1 MNDYDFT
8 ELREEREKRKRAR
21 EEYERQQ
28 QQPRADWLRLC
39 VMSDSRSPK
48 PLPIVENVYIALA
61 NDPALKAKFA
71 FDEMLQEAT
80 TGNSVPRSI
89 SDDDIVDL
97 QRYLQRSG
105 LKRIGKDAVTD
116 GLYNYARDHCYHP
129 LRDYLDSLE
138 WDGMKRLP
146 NWTQR
151 YLGVS
156 HASNYASLVGEK
168 FLISMV
174 ARIYRPGCKADYM
187 LILEGPQGIKKSM
200 ACKILAGE
208 YFSDSLPDLK
218 DASKDVYI
226 HLAGKWLLEIGELHQ
241 FNRADTSHLKL
252 FLTKDTDRYRPV
264 YAKVEVH
271 QPRQCVFIGTSNKD
285 QYLRDETGGRRFWPL
300 KCGDIDIEALG
311 TDRDQLFA
319 EAVVAFK
326 AGKSWWPD
334 DEQAQVLIEP
344 EQEARY
350 EADEWDVLIRDYL
363 DNRLITP
370 TVTVAQIAKEAV
382 GLEPNRLGMIEQKRI
397 AAGLVRCNWMRRVVH
412 GKRFW
417 EPKR

>member
-1 MNDYDFT
+1 MTDDYDV
-8 ELREEREKRKRAR
+8 KA
-21 EEYERQQ
+21 ERQKWKERLEQ
-28 QQPRADWLRLC
+28 FKRDQEAQKADWIKLC
-39 VMSDSRSPK
+39 VMSDSRGPK

-61 NDPALKAKFA
+61 NDPELKAKFA
-71 FDEMLQEAT
+71 FDEMLQEAMIEASPLRRVT
-80 TGNSVPRSI
+80 
-89 SDDDIVDL
+89 DDDIVDL
-97 QRYLQRSG
+97 QRLLQRSG

-129 LRDYLDSLE
+129 VRDWLDGLE
-138 WDGMKRLP
+138 WDGTPRLATWP
-146 NWTQR
+146 QR

-168 FLISMV
+168 FLIAMV

-200 ACKILAGE
+200 ACKVLAGD
-208 YFSDSLPDLK
+208 YFSDSLPEL
-218 DASKDVYI
+218 SEGKDVYI

-241 FNRADTSHLKL
+241 FNRAETSHLKL
-252 FLTKDTDRYRPV
+252 FLSKETDRYRPV

-285 QYLRDETGGRRFWPL
+285 QYLRDETGGRRFHPL
-300 KCGDIDIEALG
+300 KCGDIDIDAL
-311 TDRDQLFA
+311 TSDRPQLLA

-326 AGKSWWPD
+326 AGKTWWPD
-334 DEQAQVLIEP
+334 DEETRTLIEP

-350 EADEWDVLIRDYL
+350 EADEWDGLIGDYL

-370 TVTVAQIAKEAV
+370 TVTIAQIAKEAL
-382 GLEPNRLGMIEQKRI
+382 GLEAHRLGMLEQKRI
-397 AAGLVRCNWMRRVVH
+397 AACLIRRRWIRRVSNS
-412 GKRFW
+412 RRWW
-417 EPKR
+417 ELKI